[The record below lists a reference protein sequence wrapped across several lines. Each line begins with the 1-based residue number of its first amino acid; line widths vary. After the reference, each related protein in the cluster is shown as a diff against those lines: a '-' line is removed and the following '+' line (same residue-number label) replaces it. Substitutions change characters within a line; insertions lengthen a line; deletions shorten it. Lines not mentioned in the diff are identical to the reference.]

1 MAILRAILI
10 QDLQLWPSTGK
21 WRFHDASRPLKKQPA
36 PQLLGKTKGIMA
48 VHFHE
53 EDLPENVLGPG
64 PVAVDTETMGLQPG
78 RDRLCLVQISDGGGD
93 EHLVRFAPE
102 SDYAAPNLKAVLADP
117 TRLKL
122 YHFARFDLASI
133 QAYLGIM
140 AEPVYCTKIAS
151 RLVRTYTDRH
161 GLKELVRDLVGIDIS
176 KQQQS
181 SDWGGPIINDAQRD
195 YAASDV
201 RYLHRMKEALDTRLI
216 REDRMAMAQACFDF
230 LPHRARLDLAGW
242 PEIDIFAHA

>member
-1 MAILRAILI
+1 
-10 QDLQLWPSTGK
+10 
-21 WRFHDASRPLKKQPA
+21 
-36 PQLLGKTKGIMA
+36 MA

-53 EDLPENVLGPG
+53 EDLPADVLAPG

-78 RDRLCLVQISDGGGD
+78 RDRLCLVQISDGHGD
-93 EHLVRFAPE
+93 EHLVRFAPN
-102 SDYAAPNLKAVLADP
+102 SDFAAPVLKAVLADP
-117 TRLKL
+117 ARLKL

-133 QAYLGIM
+133 HAYLGIM
-140 AEPVYCTKIAS
+140 AAPVYCTKIAS

-181 SDWGGPIINDAQRD
+181 SDWGGPVINDAQRD

-201 RYLHRMKEALDTRLI
+201 RYLHRMKDALDLRLV
-216 REDRMAMAQACFDF
+216 REGRMAMAQACFDF
-230 LPHRARLDLAGW
+230 LPHRALLDLQGW
-242 PEIDIFAHA
+242 SEVDIFAHA